1 MILSETAIAQI
12 REAMKKYPQAR
23 SALLPALEI
32 AQREAGYLSPQV
44 LREVALLMDLPPVEV
59 ASVAS
64 FYTMFYRR
72 PVGKHI
78 IQVCT
83 NISCSLMG
91 AEHIVDVLR
100 KRLGIEVGETT
111 PDGRFTLLTVE
122 CLGSCGTAP
131 VMQVDDTYYENL
143 TEERLDAIL
152 AELSRD

>member
-1 MILSETAIAQI
+1 MILSETARAQI

-64 FYTMFYRR
+64 FYTMLYRR
-72 PVGKHI
+72 PVGKHV

-91 AEHIVDVLR
+91 AEHIVEVLQ
-100 KRLGIEVGETT
+100 KKLGIQVGETT

-131 VMQVDDTYYENL
+131 MMQVDDTYYENL

>member
-1 MILSETAIAQI
+1 MILSETARTEI

-32 AQREAGYLSPQV
+32 AQREVGYLSPQV

-64 FYTMFYRR
+64 FYTMLYRR
-72 PVGKHI
+72 PVGKHV

-91 AEHIVDVLR
+91 AEHIVNVLR
-100 KRLGIEVGETT
+100 KKLGIEVGETT

-131 VMQVDDTYYENL
+131 MMQVDDTYYENL

>member
-1 MILSETAIAQI
+1 MILSETARAQI
-12 REAMKKYPQAR
+12 RQLMQRYPQAR
-23 SALLPALEI
+23 SALLPALDI

-44 LREVALLMDLPPVEV
+44 LREVAVLMDLPPVEV

-64 FYTMFYRR
+64 FYTMLYRR
-72 PVGKHI
+72 PVGKHV

-91 AEHIVDVLR
+91 AEHIVNVLR
-100 KRLGIEVGETT
+100 KKLGIEVGETT

-131 VMQVDDTYYENL
+131 MMQVDDTYYENL

>member
-1 MILSETAIAQI
+1 MQ
-12 REAMKKYPQAR
+12 RYPQAR
-23 SALLPALEI
+23 SALLPALDI

-44 LREVALLMDLPPVEV
+44 LREVAVLMDLPPVEV

-64 FYTMFYRR
+64 FYTMLYRR
-72 PVGKHI
+72 PVGKHV

-91 AEHIVDVLR
+91 AEHIVNVLR
-100 KRLGIEVGETT
+100 KKLGIEVGETT

-131 VMQVDDTYYENL
+131 MMQVDDTYYENL

>member
-1 MILSETAIAQI
+1 
-12 REAMKKYPQAR
+12 MKKYPQAR

-64 FYTMFYRR
+64 FYTMLYRR
-72 PVGKHI
+72 PVGKHV

-100 KRLGIEVGETT
+100 KKLGIEVGETT

-131 VMQVDDTYYENL
+131 MMQVDDTYYENL